1 MKNTIKYLGLLPLL
15 AVSFSYADTNANLKV
30 SGDIKPP
37 TCMVNGEEQTNIIY
51 DMGKLSVDVIPM
63 SNRYIFP
70 ENSKIKNTVTV
81 TCDAETYLLFMA
93 TDLYES
99 LNLPST
105 PVSPDIAHKYFHI
118 NGGKPAALG
127 GVSFLVKDAKVN
139 NNSGYVRRLYNSI
152 HSTAGLGQ
160 YVLTK
165 GEYYGW
171 SKANGESIS
180 KNEFMRSLIPGK
192 VFSANFEQESMFINS
207 RNDLAKANIELN
219 DEVNYNAEAIITFNF
234 SI

>member
-63 SNRYIFP
+63 SSMYIFP
-70 ENSKIKNTVTV
+70 ENSKVKNTVTV
-81 TCDAETYLLFMA
+81 TCDAQTYLIFMA
-93 TDLYES
+93 TDTYQGLS
-99 LNLPST
+99 LPST
-105 PVSPDIAHKYFHI
+105 PVSSSYSHKYFHI

-127 GVSFLVKDAKVN
+127 GVSFLVKDAKVD
-139 NNSGYVRRLYNSI
+139 NNSGYVRRLYNST
-152 HSTAGLGQ
+152 HATSRLGD

-171 SKANGESIS
+171 SNTKHEAGD
-180 KNEFMRSLIPGK
+180 KDAFMQSLIPGK
-192 VFSANFEQESMFINS
+192 VFSASFEQDSVFINS
-207 RNDLAKANIELN
+207 RDDLAKANIELN
-219 DEVNYNAEAIITFNF
+219 DELNYNAEAVITFSF
-234 SI
+234 SL